1 MNFVLAFL
9 AGALTTLSPCGVLVS
24 EFVSGLLLGI
34 VWTPC
39 SGPSLGAALGLAGQ
53 AASATQAC

>member
-1 MNFVLAFL
+1 MAPLK
-9 AGALTTLSPCGVLVS
+9 AGGVLVS